1 MGHGWCLGIVS
12 WRCVCV
18 SVCGVYVGMCGM
30 CVCGLCQRG
39 VCDVGSVWRLWNVP
53 VSDVCISGARLSVCD
68 VHV

>member
-1 MGHGWCLGIVS
+1 M
-12 WRCVCV
+12 

-39 VCDVGSVWRLWNVP
+39 VCDVGSVWHLWNMP